1 MAPSK
6 ELDTVLEMIRKRSA
20 EVRKTTDDD
29 RLSYERIMSVL
40 PLDDDIETER
50 VGVNG
55 VPAEWISAP
64 ESQENRVVL
73 YLHGGGYLFGSSRTH
88 RVMLA
93 HMARAAK
100 ARVLALDY
108 RLAPEIPFPAPVE
121 DSVSA
126 YRWLLSQGIS
136 PQKIVIGGDAA
147 GGGLAVAALVALRSV
162 GEPMAA
168 RRGVHLGLGRH
179 GVHRPVHDHQRR
191 GRPVGLQRAIA
202 KDRQGVPERQRPQG
216 PLGVSGPR
224 RPHGASSSAA
234 PGGQHRGAFGRLHVA
249 GIQGQGSRCVG
260 GDGGLGRHAPRMA
273 SLRPHPARGPES
285 DRKDRGVRA
294 AAYWVGETEIPLSPF
309 MKGVLFGL

>member
-6 ELDTVLEMIRKRSA
+6 ELDTVLEMIRVRSA

-29 RLSYERIMSVL
+29 RLSYERIMSTL

-55 VPAEWISAP
+55 IPAEWISAP
-64 ESQENRVVL
+64 ESQENRVIL
-73 YLHGGGYLFGSSRTH
+73 YLHGGGYLFGSARTH

-136 PQKIVIGGDAA
+136 AKKMVIGGDSA

-162 GEPMAA
+162 GEPMPAA
-168 RRGVHLGLGRH
+168 GVCISAWTDMESTGQSHTTNAESDPSVSKERLLK
-179 GVHRPVHDHQRR
+179 
-191 GRPVGLQRAIA
+191 IA
-202 KDRQGVPERQRPQG
+202 KVYLNGKEPTA
-216 PLGVSGPR
+216 PLASPIHADLTGLPPLLLQVGSIEVLLDDSTLLKSRAKAAGVSVDMEVWDDM
-224 RPHGASSSAA
+224 PHVWHHYA
-234 PGGQHRGAFGRLHVA
+234 PILPEARKAIGR
-249 GIQGQGSRCVG
+249 I
-260 GDGGLGRHAPRMA
+260 
-273 SLRPHPARGPES
+273 
-285 DRKDRGVRA
+285 
-294 AAYWVGETEIPLSPF
+294 GEF
-309 MKGVLFGL
+309 VLEHTG